1 MIIIDYEKIQ
11 NYARKIENNK
21 KVKDNI
27 LLFNK
32 ELHISLDYDFYSYSI
47 ISDDTYLLMM
57 QLGIPIG
64 AIKVLDENKNIINE
78 YDDKDPICNLY
89 MPINSMDDY
98 FKHLEKY
105 GYCDFMV
112 NPTYMNQKEVRN
124 IAYLLSFAN
133 DLQFFDVETMN
144 KMQFDLIDNVPLDYY
159 KAMKIFKKYYTNE
172 ICDNFINNYDV
183 DRDRFY
189 YLSGLS
195 NDYNLET
202 ALDYNHKIKI

>member
-1 MIIIDYEKIQ
+1 M
-11 NYARKIENNK
+11 
-21 KVKDNI
+21 
-27 LLFNK
+27 
-32 ELHISLDYDFYSYSI
+32 DYDFYSYSI

-89 MPINSMDDY
+89 MQINSIYDY